1 MLYKKNETKNAP
13 KKTQIDFHAST
24 PAVAWCSD
32 STGATEQCDA
42 ADYQPAS
49 AARHTGDGCAQGK
62 VKTSQL
68 AGWHGA
74 RVNGGSNHD
83 PLNIGCGT
91 LIAPTT
97 KILTARPV

>member
-1 MLYKKNETKNAP
+1 MTLLRRRATAAQRAGQAHARTGLKGESDCESQHQHPA
-13 KKTQIDFHAST
+13 TQ
-24 PAVAWCSD
+24 
-32 STGATEQCDA
+32 
-42 ADYQPAS
+42 
-49 AARHTGDGCAQGK
+49 
-62 VKTSQL
+62 
-68 AGWHGA
+68 AGMHGGGGEEPVVWHGA